1 MEDNTGMMEFYYQFD
16 AQHPVIS
23 VRLSPDASLREVLE
37 MFEAF
42 LRTAGYNFPGQV
54 DIVTVEAIP
63 QDPSA
68 DLN

>member
-16 AQHPVIS
+16 AQHPALSI
-23 VRLSPDASLREVLE
+23 RLAPDSQLSTVLE
-37 MFEAF
+37 SFEAF
-42 LRTAGYNFPGQV
+42 LRAAGYNFNGQV
-54 DIVTVEAIP
+54 DIVTIEAIP